1 MKKLRII
8 IIDDEPSAIDRLVG
22 MLKRYEKVQVIGTFT
37 EASKAIELAK
47 EADLILLDIE
57 MPNINGLEFAK
68 QVRTNAEIIF
78 TTAFEKYALES
89 YKLGV
94 MSYLLKPVSE
104 LELTQAIERVY
115 KIKFSQS
122 FSPTAEDKIV
132 NAAFEMVAVK
142 TLTHTYL
149 IKHSEIL
156 YGRAYDGKVIL
167 KTLNGNIISNIIVNE
182 SFEGLLGRLTNP
194 IFIKTHKSYFVNKLF
209 VDRIDRS
216 RIYLRGCKDPS
227 DIVKVSRDQ
236 EDNVH
241 DQLGVNTAK
250 QKSSSK

>member
-1 MKKLRII
+1 MKKLKTI
-8 IIDDEPSAIDRLVG
+8 IIDDEPIAIDRLVD
-22 MLKRYEKVQVIGTFT
+22 MLKGNNKVQVIGTFT
-37 EASKAIELAK
+37 DASKAIELAK
-47 EADLILLDIE
+47 EADLILLDII
-57 MPNINGLEFAK
+57 MPKIGGIEFAK
-68 QVRTNAEIIF
+68 DVRTNAEIIF
-78 TTAFEKYALES
+78 TTAHEEYTKES
-89 YKLGV
+89 YRLGV
-94 MSYLLKPVSE
+94 MSYLLKPFSE
-104 LELTQAIERVY
+104 LQLTQAIDRVY

-122 FSPTAEDKIV
+122 FPLPSEDTIV
-132 NAAFEMVAVK
+132 NPAFEMVAVK

-156 YGRAYDGKVIL
+156 YGRAHDGKVIL
-167 KTLNGNIISNIIVNE
+167 KTLNGNIIGNIIVNE
-182 SFEGLLGRLTNP
+182 SFEGLLGRLPNS

-216 RIYLRGCKDPS
+216 SIYLRGCKDPS